1 MVNSDIKEK
10 LQHPRRS
17 LGNRHRSQ
25 AEKFLKISND
35 ESNLNWAD
43 QSAKQAILYD
53 FTNPENWITLTKI
66 KILKKDIIG
75 IRAVLEEL
83 FTILGR
89 DPELLN
95 QLKNVDLTHNG
106 MDLLHAGLNID
117 PLDPDKWAKDVLA
130 DEKAV
135 EKFCLRVESLDLRDV
150 RANVLFS
157 RRIERLRD
165 NGDED
170 LFIHLS
176 RIILAQRPSN
186 HETWN

>member
-66 KILKKDIIG
+66 KILKKDICKY
-75 IRAVLEEL
+75 
-83 FTILGR
+83 
-89 DPELLN
+89 LLSVQ
-95 QLKNVDLTHNG
+95 QL
-106 MDLLHAGLNID
+106 
-117 PLDPDKWAKDVLA
+117 
-130 DEKAV
+130 
-135 EKFCLRVESLDLRDV
+135 
-150 RANVLFS
+150 
-157 RRIERLRD
+157 
-165 NGDED
+165 
-170 LFIHLS
+170 
-176 RIILAQRPSN
+176 
-186 HETWN
+186 